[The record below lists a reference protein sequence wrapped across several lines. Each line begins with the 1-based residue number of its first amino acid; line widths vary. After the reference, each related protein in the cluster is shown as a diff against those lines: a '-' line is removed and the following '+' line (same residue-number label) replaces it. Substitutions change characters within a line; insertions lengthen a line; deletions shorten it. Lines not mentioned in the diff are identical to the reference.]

1 MLSKLSGPSGEVE
14 FNAVTGE
21 SMEMNSRITFFPVEE
36 GQNIADHVSLEPD
49 ALPITGVVAGEDAA
63 QKVNIL
69 RLFRNRKELLTYVG
83 RNVFANGVIE
93 TLTTYHNANTRDG
106 FEFEITLR
114 RVRLS
119 RVREVQI
126 TPVMRTQVR
135 PVQNQGIQQPKPV
148 EPKEPFFEFR
158 PRGSS

>member
-1 MLSKLSGPSGEVE
+1 
-14 FNAVTGE
+14 
-21 SMEMNSRITFFPVEE
+21 MEMNSRITFFPVED
-36 GQNIADHVSLEPD
+36 GQDIADHVSLEPD

-83 RNVFANGVIE
+83 RNIFANGVIE

-158 PRGSS
+158 PRGAA